1 MASVFRNA
9 QTHKGSFKRD
19 GLSVVIA
26 GQPVAGLLM
35 QQIGFNFAQ
44 QVSMMYELGSNF
56 VYTIVGNAQGQAS
69 IANVLGPGGLQARLL
84 GSYGDAC
91 NPKDLTLEASAR
103 QCQTGAPTT
112 GQRYNMKR
120 AFSNSIGGNIDV
132 NDNLMRQSLQLQ
144 YFDLDVGDGV
154 AA

>member
-19 GLSVVIA
+19 GLNVVIA
-26 GQPVAGLLM
+26 GLPVAGLLM
-35 QQIGFNFAQ
+35 QQVGFNFSQ
-44 QVSMMYELGSNF
+44 NVSMMYELGSPY
-56 VYTIVGNAQGQAS
+56 VYTVVGNAQGQAS
-69 IANVLGPGGLQARLL
+69 VNNVLGPGGLQSRLL
-84 GSYGDAC
+84 SAYGDAC

-120 AFSNSIGGNIDV
+120 AYANSIGGTLDV

-144 YFDLDVGDGV
+144 YFDLDVGDG
-154 AA
+154 ATG